1 MTVTI
6 DPLAQDERRNF
17 RFLGTATLGDGTKK
31 VLGIHQDEDI
41 ARQIAENRATK
52 AERELA
58 AIEVHDPGTLN
69 MTVSDGN
76 RMLKDPAGV
85 IVEVPH
91 HVVEALLAVGYVPA
105 DAPDPHPA
113 LGLSSASVQDASTPV
128 IPAPGLAGDQRHVL
142 DDDQPRRRGR
152 PPKQQPVE

>member
-17 RFLGTATLGDGTKK
+17 RFL
-31 VLGIHQDEDI
+31 
-41 ARQIAENRATK
+41 
-52 AERELA
+52 
-58 AIEVHDPGTLN
+58 
-69 MTVSDGN
+69 GN

-105 DAPDPHPA
+105 DAPEPHPA
-113 LGLSSASVQDASTPV
+113 LGLSVEASTPV
-128 IPAPGLAGDQRHVL
+128 IPAPGLAGDQRHVV